1 MQSNPAIIY
10 LSRHC
15 TTAWNLA
22 GRLQGTMDLPLADVG
37 IREAKANVGA
47 VRDLGVHRIVC
58 STTRRACQTATLYA
72 DALQLPIHRTPRL
85 RELDHG
91 NWEGREV
98 EDLLSDPNSGYA
110 QWLSDPGC
118 MAIPGGS
125 ESVQTAQ
132 QRAVEAVRDV
142 ALSFLDE
149 SVLIVAHKHL
159 NAVLMCGLLKRRFTS
174 FASYIV
180 EDTRPHLL
188 AADAVDALCR
198 EAEWAAN
205 SYGIGGQVALS

>member
-1 MQSNPAIIY
+1 
-10 LSRHC
+10 
-15 TTAWNLA
+15 
-22 GRLQGTMDLPLADVG
+22 MDLPLADVG
-37 IREAKANVGA
+37 IREAQANVGA
-47 VRDLGVHRIVC
+47 VRDLGVRRVVC
-58 STTRRACQTATLYA
+58 STARRACQTAMLYA
-72 DALQLPIHRTPRL
+72 DALQLPIHSTPRL

-132 QRAVEAVRDV
+132 QRAVEVVRDA
-142 ALSFLDE
+142 ALSFRGE
-149 SVLIVAHKHL
+149 SVLIVAHKHF
-159 NAVLMCGLLKRRFTS
+159 NAVLMCGLLKRPFTS
-174 FASYIV
+174 FTSYIV

-188 AADAVDALCR
+188 AADAVEALCR
-198 EAEWAAN
+198 KAEWAAN
-205 SYGIGGQVALS
+205 SYGIGGQGGFSQCI